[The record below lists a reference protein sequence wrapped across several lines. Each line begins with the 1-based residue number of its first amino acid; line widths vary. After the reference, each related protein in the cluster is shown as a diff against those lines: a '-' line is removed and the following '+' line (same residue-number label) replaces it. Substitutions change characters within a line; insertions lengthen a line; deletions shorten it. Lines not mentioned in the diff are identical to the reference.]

1 MAVICSLFFWIFSM
15 VYLGLFQGDLLSYRI
30 DLLFSGKLEYNPWLG
45 AAIVTCLLWLLQRGI
60 AAWIKFRSKGYA
72 FSFLPSFALLGVITY
87 LPQNYTFPVAVCIF
101 AGAIAVSLALF
112 AFWGR
117 KSTNLSVL
125 GNLNLNLQ
133 ELLILCCLTVAIGNT
148 DEDLHHELSM
158 SKAFEKG
165 DFGRVL
171 EIGRNSLS
179 VSPKMADYRVR
190 AMAATGQ
197 LGDLLFEYPQ
207 YYASLPVL
215 SQSDSAGYRNAELDL
230 ARQLLNRDLEGIY
243 SRIGE
248 SAGAKAGLYGDQAVI
263 LYEYLHPEGSSNAN
277 ADESLLGRFRAFTD
291 LRNMLKSE
299 GCGQLV
305 ERNKMKREFGTTYW
319 YYYYYNEK

>member
-15 VYLGLFQGDLLSYRI
+15 VYLGLFQADLLSYRI

-45 AAIVTCLLWLLQRGI
+45 AAVVTSLLWLLQRGI

-72 FSFLPSFALLGVITY
+72 FSFLPSFVLLGIITY
-87 LPQNYTFPVAVCIF
+87 LPQNYTLPVAVCVF
-101 AGAIAVSLALF
+101 AGAIALSLAFF

-117 KSTNLSVL
+117 KSTKLSVL

-158 SKAFEKG
+158 SKAIEKG
-165 DFGRVL
+165 DFSRVL

-179 VSPKMADYRVR
+179 VSPKMADYRIR

-197 LGDLLFEYPQ
+197 LGDLLFDYPQ
-207 YYASLPVL
+207 YYTSLPVL
-215 SQSDSAGYRNAELDL
+215 SQSDSAGYRNAELDV
-230 ARQLLNRDLEGIY
+230 ARKLLNRDLEGIY
-243 SRIGE
+243 SQVKESGE
-248 SAGAKAGLYGDQAVI
+248 TKLGLYIDQAMI
-263 LYEYLHPEGSSNAN
+263 LYGYLHPERSLNAN
-277 ADESLLGRFRAFTD
+277 ADESLLGRFRAFID

-299 GCGQLV
+299 GNGLLV
-305 ERNKMKREFGTTYW
+305 EKNKMRREFGSTYW
-319 YYYYYNEK
+319 YYHYY